1 MITLSKWYRL
11 DNAAK
16 IFPPSKNKYDAK
28 IFRFS
33 VSLKENV
40 DKNILE
46 QGNTIGSISEIY
58 DSVLPTKGKGAFA
71 QAWSVAEVFRILLD
85 KQEDIK
91 WEY

>member
-1 MITLSKWYRL
+1 MSKWYRL

-40 DKNILE
+40 DKKILE
-46 QGNTIGSISEIY
+46 T
-58 DSVLPTKGKGAFA
+58 A
-71 QAWSVAEVFRILLD
+71 LD
-85 KQEDIK
+85 
-91 WEY
+91 

>member
-1 MITLSKWYRL
+1 MIKAEKNEQSKARLKSTLTQFKL
-11 DNAAK
+11 NVANT
-16 IFPPSKNKYDAK
+16 FT
-28 IFRFS
+28 
-33 VSLKENV
+33 KE
-40 DKNILE
+40 LE